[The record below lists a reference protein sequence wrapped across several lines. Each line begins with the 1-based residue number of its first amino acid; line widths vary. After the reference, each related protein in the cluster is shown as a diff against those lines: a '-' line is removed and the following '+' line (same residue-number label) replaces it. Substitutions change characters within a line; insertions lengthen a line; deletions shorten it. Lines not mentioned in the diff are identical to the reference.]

1 MTSARSHYNI
11 PGDIMFVEE
20 RQSLILEELH
30 EKGKVRVKE
39 LSERFQVS
47 EDLIRKDLTALEEKG
62 QLKKAYGG
70 AVMVKENVHRKIAA
84 QRKHVHTAK
93 KQRIAEKAMSMI
105 QDGDII
111 FLDISTVNIELAKLL
126 NNGTKKITIV
136 TNMLDVM
143 NLLVK
148 SDMSVIFI
156 GGELDY
162 GRDGFIGS
170 LAMEMVKNFRFDKAF
185 MGVVGVDVHENAVMT
200 YMAND
205 GMMKKAIIKC
215 SRNSYMM
222 CEEEKFTQL
231 GNYTY
236 AELEDFTGVI
246 TNQQPAKDVCKAF
259 AEHDLQLYYA

>member
-1 MTSARSHYNI
+1 
-11 PGDIMFVEE
+11 MFVEE

-84 QRKHVHTAK
+84 QRKHVHTAE

-162 GRDGFIGS
+162 GLS
-170 LAMEMVKNFRFDKAF
+170 LI
-185 MGVVGVDVHENAVMT
+185 H
-200 YMAND
+200 
-205 GMMKKAIIKC
+205 I
-215 SRNSYMM
+215 
-222 CEEEKFTQL
+222 
-231 GNYTY
+231 
-236 AELEDFTGVI
+236 
-246 TNQQPAKDVCKAF
+246 
-259 AEHDLQLYYA
+259 